1 LGPKLSTEGGVER
14 LRGVA
19 FVKHHLETLRQQTRD
34 YLQYQDEKRAWES
47 THGELPK
54 PDEIEPPEALVLLWT
69 CRSIG
74 GMWEAGGV
82 GDQPHL
88 LMNEFLTVQ
97 RAEME
102 YQAEVATQRE
112 ALEKLHRDMG

>member
-1 LGPKLSTEGGVER
+1 MGPKLSAEGGIER
-14 LRGVA
+14 LRGPA
-19 FVKHHLETLRQQTRD
+19 FVRHHLETLRQKVRD
-34 YLQYQDEKRAWES
+34 YLQYLDEKRASES

-74 GMWEAGGV
+74 GMWEDGGV
-82 GDQPHL
+82 GNQPHL

-102 YQAEVATQRE
+102 YQAEVAAQRE